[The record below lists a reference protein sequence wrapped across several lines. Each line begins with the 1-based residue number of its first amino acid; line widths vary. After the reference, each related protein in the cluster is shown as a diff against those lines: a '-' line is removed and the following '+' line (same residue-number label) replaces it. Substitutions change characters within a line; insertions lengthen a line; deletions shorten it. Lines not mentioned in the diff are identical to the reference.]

1 MPTIDTKNLDIVR
14 ATVKRDKIFMLK
26 ELASLIG
33 CSSRTA
39 QAKLKLWKAY
49 TSYNQNG
56 RYYALPEIP
65 QFDVNGLWRYKDI
78 AFSKHGNLKK
88 TIIHLVKVSSA
99 GLTGRELGELLG
111 LSPQSFMHHY
121 SKCPGLRREKHEGI
135 FVYFTDDDEL
145 YKRQA
150 RQKCSDI
157 SRSAVAAVSNSE
169 AVIILVAIINH
180 YDISANVIMSLP
192 EIKKSKL
199 TLPAVQG
206 FMEHHGLI
214 KKLQLPSLEIA

>member
-1 MPTIDTKNLDIVR
+1 MPAIDTKKLDLARV
-14 ATVKRDKIFMLK
+14 TVKRNKIFMLH
-26 ELASLIG
+26 ELVSLLG

-56 RYYALPEIP
+56 RYYTLPEVP
-65 QFDVNGLWRYKDI
+65 HFDVDGLWRYKNI
-78 AFSKHGNLKK
+78 AFSKHGNLRK

-99 GLTGRELGELLG
+99 GLSGRQLGELLG
-111 LSPQSFMHHY
+111 LSPQSFMHHF
-121 SKCPGLRREKHEGI
+121 SKCPGIRREKHDGV

-145 YKRQA
+145 YKRQR
-150 RQKCSDI
+150 RQKCSDV
-157 SRSAVAAVSNSE
+157 SRSAVAAISDSE
-169 AVIILVAIINH
+169 AVMILVAIISH
-180 YDISANVIMSLP
+180 HDISANVIMSLP
-192 EIKKSKL
+192 VIKKSKL

-214 KKLQLPSLEIA
+214 KKIPIFKP